1 MFEDIIFKQR
11 IINFLRNNKERK
23 KSSSHN
29 YTNQKSLFNKRN
41 SKYISKNKITD
52 HLMIQKFSRN
62 TNNNFNIS
70 LLKHETSKNLNSL
83 FNLTSPRER
92 HSNEYKN
99 RVRAYNHK
107 FIFKKKSDLIIR
119 KYFEEKEKVFP
130 WKNPF
135 KDYKD
140 PLFIY
145 EILHLQKDVKNKTI
159 NAVKKT
165 SIYENLFMKKNTED
179 INKNSKSLSFDRKKF
194 TNILLKKIDKEQ
206 IIKNIEEI
214 RRQEIRKNI
223 LIELKDEV
231 KIPSLKKKKINK
243 IIYKFLTN
251 EIDIKEIINKELFY
265 KNYENK
271 INFIFDRMKL
281 PVIKNNLVKRIINI
295 EQNWNLLN
303 AIENQNFLY
312 LNQLKIIIQKENDK
326 KNKIKSKNENEDKNK
341 KIKLFLSKENT
352 DHELDKFDQEFLF
365 DIERY
370 FNKKDITFKNVN
382 ISNNKL
388 KDCVYNKFDNIF
400 EEIYN
405 SQIIL

>member
-1 MFEDIIFKQR
+1 MFEDMFFKQR

-23 KSSSHN
+23 KSSIHN

-41 SKYISKNKITD
+41 SKYIPKKKITD
-52 HLMIQKFSRN
+52 PLMIQKFSRN

-145 EILHLQKDVKNKTI
+145 EILHFQKDVKNKTI
-159 NAVKKT
+159 NTVKKT
-165 SIYENLFMKKNTED
+165 TIYENLFKKKNSED

-206 IIKNIEEI
+206 IIKNLEEI

-231 KIPSLKKKKINK
+231 KIPSLKKKKLIK
-243 IIYKFLTN
+243 LYISFL
-251 EIDIKEIINKELFY
+251 L
-265 KNYENK
+265 
-271 INFIFDRMKL
+271 MKL
-281 PVIKNNLVKRIINI
+281 ILR
-295 EQNWNLLN
+295 
-303 AIENQNFLY
+303 
-312 LNQLKIIIQKENDK
+312 
-326 KNKIKSKNENEDKNK
+326 
-341 KIKLFLSKENT
+341 KL
-352 DHELDKFDQEFLF
+352 
-365 DIERY
+365 
-370 FNKKDITFKNVN
+370 
-382 ISNNKL
+382 
-388 KDCVYNKFDNIF
+388 
-400 EEIYN
+400 
-405 SQIIL
+405 

>member
-23 KSSSHN
+23 KYSIHN

-41 SKYISKNKITD
+41 TKYIPKKKIAD
-52 HLMIQKFSRN
+52 PLMIQKFSRN

-99 RVRAYNHK
+99 RVKAYNHK

-159 NAVKKT
+159 NTVKKT
-165 SIYENLFMKKNTED
+165 TIYENLFKKKNTED

-231 KIPSLKKKKINK
+231 KIPSLKKKKLIK
-243 IIYKFLTN
+243 LYISFL
-251 EIDIKEIINKELFY
+251 L
-265 KNYENK
+265 
-271 INFIFDRMKL
+271 MKL
-281 PVIKNNLVKRIINI
+281 ILR
-295 EQNWNLLN
+295 
-303 AIENQNFLY
+303 
-312 LNQLKIIIQKENDK
+312 
-326 KNKIKSKNENEDKNK
+326 
-341 KIKLFLSKENT
+341 KL
-352 DHELDKFDQEFLF
+352 
-365 DIERY
+365 
-370 FNKKDITFKNVN
+370 
-382 ISNNKL
+382 
-388 KDCVYNKFDNIF
+388 
-400 EEIYN
+400 
-405 SQIIL
+405 